1 MQLPD
6 RFETTEEVRVS
17 EQRSKSSEKSML
29 MMAVVQAQDAEV
41 AKEALEKLGM
51 SVTRLPSVGGF
62 LGRRN
67 ATLVIGLPENQ
78 RELVIET
85 LHQNCRQRIEF
96 IAVPLES
103 APLPLPTPTPI
114 TVGGATILAMEVD
127 HYEEI

>member
-1 MQLPD
+1 M
-6 RFETTEEVRVS
+6 S
-17 EQRSKSSEKSML
+17 EQKPNSSEKSL
-29 MMAVVQAQDAEV
+29 LLMAVVQAQDAEI

-78 RELVIET
+78 REVAIES

-114 TVGGATILAMEVD
+114 TVGGATILGLEVD
-127 HYEEI
+127 HYEEL

>member
-1 MQLPD
+1 MYSLLYVDDEPGLLEIGKLFLEHTGD
-6 RFETTEEVRVS
+6 FSVTCVLS
-17 EQRSKSSEKSML
+17 
-29 MMAVVQAQDAEV
+29 

-67 ATLVIGLPENQ
+67 ATLVIGLPDSQ
-78 RELVIET
+78 REVVIET

-114 TVGGATILAMEVD
+114 TVGGATILGLEVD
-127 HYEEI
+127 HYEEL